1 MIRHFDNLHTPLR
14 STNQYPKLSSQEN
27 RFLGAGWHSVQVH
40 SLWQLWSDPSFLTAE
55 QRLALND
62 VEPFDEWE
70 DFTLFASHYFL
81 LEASN
86 RAMSE
91 NVGRRNYASKWAENH
106 TGLTSFSLRGVPT
119 DDSRVRRR
127 FGATL
132 HISPAAIGHHGGLG
146 SQHRINTTEIYK
158 IDDIPHDSGALPPN
172 TIEARMCHTI
182 TDLGSGASM
191 LVGGRTSPDHA
202 LSDCWLS
209 RSHTWERIDDLPSPL
224 YRHSATNVTV
234 HGVETVLIFG
244 GRTNSKEALNRWLL
258 WDSNGWTTVS
268 TNGELISPRFGAAMA
283 STSPTKGILFGG
295 MGVDGT
301 ICQDMWHWEICST
314 EPSPS
319 ISLLSITDTWDSL
332 SIDLGLVCR
341 LGACVARSSVGII
354 IVGGV
359 TENVLSDRF
368 CCICLPNLE
377 FCLKESARP
386 TVQPFVIGAD
396 EDTDRPLLV
405 GHSVIEYCG
414 SVIILGG
421 GATCFSF
428 GTYWNQA
435 IYALQARSEET
446 LHWKPDHQYENS
458 FEATERKKH
467 IDLICKEVPG
477 GRLMN
482 SSSRVVVMN
491 MHVEHARDFERVVSK
506 SKPVKMDGMN
516 LGPCLQ
522 TWSFDALKSKIGN
535 HRLVCFVLSLV
546 ICH

>member
-1 MIRHFDNLHTPLR
+1 MIQHFDNLHTPLR
-14 STNQYPKLSSQEN
+14 SIHQYPKLSNQEN
-27 RFLGAGWHSVQVH
+27 RFIDAGWHSVQVH

-86 RAMSE
+86 KTLSE
-91 NVGRRNYASKWAENH
+91 NVGQIHNASGLAKCH
-106 TGLTSFSLRGVPT
+106 TGLTSFILRGVPI

-132 HISPAAIGHHGGLG
+132 HISPGAIGHHGGLG
-146 SQHRINTTEIYK
+146 SQRRINTTEIYR
-158 IDDIPHDSGALPPN
+158 IDNMPHDSSALPPN

-182 TDLGSGASM
+182 THLGSGASM

-202 LSDCWLS
+202 LSDCWL
-209 RSHTWERIDDLPSPL
+209 RRNHTWERIDDVPSPL
-224 YRHSATNVTV
+224 YRHCATNVTI
-234 HGVETVLIFG
+234 HGEETVLIFG
-244 GRTNSKEALNRWLL
+244 GRTNSKDALNRWLL
-258 WDSNGWTTVS
+258 WDSKGWTTVS
-268 TNGELISPRFGAAMA
+268 TDGELISPRFGAAMA

-301 ICQDMWHWEICST
+301 ICQDMWRWEICST
-314 EPSPS
+314 ETSPS
-319 ISLLSITDTWDSL
+319 ISLLRVTDAWDSL
-332 SIDLGLVCR
+332 SIDLGLLCR

-368 CCICLPNLE
+368 SCICLPNLE
-377 FCLKESARP
+377 FCRKELARP
-386 TVQPFVIGAD
+386 IPEPFAIGGD

-435 IYALQARSEET
+435 IHTLQARSEKI
-446 LHWKPDHQYENS
+446 LHLKPDYHYENS
-458 FEATERKKH
+458 FEATERKEH
-467 IDLICKEVPG
+467 IDLIGKEVTG
-477 GRLMN
+477 VRLMN
-482 SSSRVVVMN
+482 SSSKVVIMN
-491 MHVEHARDFERVVSK
+491 MHVEHAKDFERVVSN
-506 SKPVKMDGMN
+506 SKPVKMGGMD

-522 TWSFDALKSKIGN
+522 AWSFDALKSKFGN